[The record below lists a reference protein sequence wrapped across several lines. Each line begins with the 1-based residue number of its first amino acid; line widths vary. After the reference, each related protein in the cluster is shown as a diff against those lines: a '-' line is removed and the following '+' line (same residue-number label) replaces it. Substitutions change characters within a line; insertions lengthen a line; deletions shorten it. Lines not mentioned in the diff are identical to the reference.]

1 MEEMKST
8 GKEETDA
15 DQLEQIL
22 PKEIQNWDYVESYLL
37 REDQGQMSGYRESYN
52 SLHLRIIRKWRHTLW
67 GGCTDHYP
75 PTTLADNV
83 IVSGSR
89 SSLYHANYCDVQMDE
104 LSLEKA
110 YSIEY
115 YKRLFYPEIP
125 CKQCEHCWRK
135 GY

>member
-22 PKEIQNWDYVESYLL
+22 PKEIQNWEYVESYLL
-37 REDQGQMSGYRESYN
+37 REDQ
-52 SLHLRIIRKWRHTLW
+52 
-67 GGCTDHYP
+67 
-75 PTTLADNV
+75 
-83 IVSGSR
+83 GSR